1 MFHAVPH
8 HVIGLVCCLTPREQR
23 RLMDIWLL
31 CRLFGWTKGNEIL
44 NGRWVMFGLM
54 VGLLTE
60 YATSVNFPDQIKL
73 LLSYLGIADF
83 FD

>member
-1 MFHAVPH
+1 MPR
-8 HVIGLVCCLTPREQR
+8 HVADVVGCLTAREHGK
-23 RLMDIWLL
+23 LIDPCLL